1 MINVVALVCLLPLAV
16 HRIQRW
22 RQHRSPVTA
31 ITAVAVAVLWMWLL
45 LGWLWELLPPLVQA
59 MEMTGAP
66 GVVLVS
72 VMQLFVV
79 SQRQRVRAPH
89 VWVVAAAGAGVLAVM
104 AMALVA
110 TKATSLDLHAYR
122 FDVAAHPDN
131 TGLAV
136 AVVTA
141 NVYIAVILAQV
152 IWLCLRNAD
161 NTATGWGLGF
171 LAAGSAA
178 SLVPV
183 IHDGICLR
191 SAVPGDAGYT
201 WLKAVPAALAW
212 TFILAGFA
220 TPPLAVYMDATRRL
234 RQLKPLRQYLIE
246 ALPAL
251 DAPLMPGTARADRV
265 HEWCSQIQDG
275 LTLTAQQCR
284 LPLYGAQ
291 PPVAS
296 SARAGAVAR
305 WLAGGDEPALNCTWL
320 TTPTAMRDEDW
331 VLAIAAAYRR
341 HKRDHG
347 LSESPSTLRK

>member
-1 MINVVALVCLLPLAV
+1 MTTVVALVCLLPLVA
-16 HRIQRW
+16 HRTQRW
-22 RQHRSPVTA
+22 LQHRSPVTA
-31 ITAVAVAVLWMWLL
+31 ITAVAVTVLWMWLL
-45 LGWLWELLPPLVQA
+45 LGWLWELMPPLVQA

-66 GVVLVS
+66 GVVMVS

-79 SQRQRVRAPH
+79 SQRQRVRARH
-89 VWVVAAAGAGVLAVM
+89 VWVVVVAGAGVLAVM
-104 AMALVA
+104 AVALVA
-110 TKATSLDLHAYR
+110 TQATSLDLHAYR

-131 TGLAV
+131 AGLAV

-141 NVYIAVILAQV
+141 NVYIATILAQV
-152 IWLCLRNAD
+152 IWLCLRYAD
-161 NTATGWGLGF
+161 NTATGWGLSL

-183 IHDGICLR
+183 IHDGICLQ
-191 SAVPGDAGYT
+191 STAPGDAGYL

-212 TFILAGFA
+212 VFILAGFA
-220 TPPLAVYMDATRRL
+220 TPPLAVYVNAAWRL

-275 LTLTAQQCR
+275 LTLTAQQHR
-284 LPLYGAQ
+284 LPIHGAE

-296 SARAGAVAR
+296 SARVGAVAR
-305 WLAGGDEPALNCTWL
+305 WLANGDEPALNCTWL
-320 TTPTAMRDEDW
+320 TTPTAMCDEDW
-331 VLAIAAAYRR
+331 VLAIAAAYRH

-347 LSESPSTLRK
+347 LSESPSTLRR